1 MPFLGALTAGNLET
15 MRGTL
20 TVEPRHMAA
29 LYVSLCPNTNVYTA
43 RVNQASF
50 TSPLAQ
56 LTYDGGAGTLADVL
70 VGMTVLIS
78 KTNDRA
84 AAFFRGRVRA
94 APTASILYI
103 NETDGTQFDDDDYI
117 FVIDDFALHEKMAR
131 DVLGVLYPDW
141 NVAFRTLKPLIYGLK
156 SGYADWVT
164 SDVYQISFAP
174 TVVATTSGA
183 SISSYLWDVG
193 DGTITVGAASDKNI
207 TATFPAGFRWI
218 SLTATDDEGVSQIR
232 YIPIWAHDPDTYPPQ
247 LLETGDFTVSASIQD
262 GYNATLTAFDG
273 VDAVLDQTLVCA
285 WVDESYNGT
294 KQHIDQ
300 NVAMIGRLRSESN
313 RSDYGEDGNLD
324 ASVTFEV
331 EGVITQMQRI
341 RASALEIARD
351 NIPEAFNEIEY
362 LTIWR
367 AVHLFLT
374 EYSTFA
380 ELHSLYFDDVGTTF
394 QYGTL
399 TTAGQNIHTT
409 IIDLA
414 ESLNAVFQCSGT
426 GECEFVRKA
435 VYLDSDARDALATV
449 LDMSSTD
456 ILGSLGYEK
465 QHIDPVGFVR
475 ADGGAY
481 RLATADTSA
490 YLAAAPAGT
499 PGTGADE
506 VELRRQILQSNQTTA
521 DEQAELVTRVGN
533 ALAEAQEAISIPVT
547 LPDGYWFLVPDAAA
561 WYTMTLD
568 GTELAKE
575 IVLTD
580 STRWILSSIELA
592 FSNETGT
599 IEVSTVLTIE
609 TLGEDGEI
617 VALPAIETEE
627 YPIEIGE
634 FDEPIDLP
642 IVVPE
647 DTDFDFTDDDGGWGS
662 DVGTHTGDGWIPDC
676 VGGTSEYMDIY
687 YEFGVNV
694 SLISMSC
701 VYDAVYAGGADNANA
716 FLARSPSYEWFNF
729 KSWTTETGNG
739 QSNSVSIDP
748 PFVCNAIRLIQYAGG
763 SDCTGELTVT
773 SFSYEALDPPGDWS
787 YTFDFTVSQYGFVFD
802 LYSGLPEGKWV
813 SGTGLIGLFRR
824 PYGFGGAFWINAYLD
839 FEIDVDIIKAE
850 MYYDYDPLNVRYRT
864 RKMGGS
870 INAGATDYFL
880 VNEEDYGPPVQPTQD
895 LYGPYSEWEASDT
908 IDRFRV
914 VIADVRNAYAPPQG
928 TEGSIVIRSITI
940 YGTGTN
946 PFA

>member
-15 MRGTL
+15 MRGTS
-20 TVEPRHMAA
+20 TVEPRHVSA

-43 RVNQASF
+43 RVNQATFS
-50 TSPLAQ
+50 SPLAQ
-56 LTYDGGAGTLADVL
+56 LTYDGGSGTLADVL
-70 VGMTVLIS
+70 VGMTVLVS

-94 APTASILYI
+94 APSASILYI

-141 NVAFRTLKPLIYGLK
+141 NVAFRTLKPLIYDLK

-164 SDVYQISFAP
+164 SDVYQIAFAP

-183 SISSYLWDVG
+183 SIATYSWDVG

-218 SLTATDDEGVSQIR
+218 SFTSTDDQGESQIR

-262 GYNATLTAFDG
+262 GYNASLTAFDG

-313 RSDYGEDGNLD
+313 RSDYGEEGNLD

-341 RASALEIARD
+341 RASALEIARSASPD
-351 NIPEAFNEIEY
+351 AFNEVDD

-394 QYGTL
+394 AYGTL
-399 TTAGQNIHTT
+399 TTAGQNMHGT

-435 VYLDSDARDALATV
+435 VYLDSNARDALATV
-449 LDMSSTD
+449 MDMSSID

-465 QHIDPVGFVR
+465 QHIKPVGYVR
-475 ADGGAY
+475 ADGGGYKAA
-481 RLATADTSA
+481 LDAPSA

-499 PGTGADE
+499 PATGADE
-506 VELRRQILQSNQTTA
+506 VELRRQVLQANQTA
-521 DEQAELVTRVGN
+521 ANEQAELVARVGN
-533 ALAEAQEAISIPVT
+533 ALAEAQNADTIPIT

-561 WYTMTLD
+561 WYTVTLD

-575 IVLTD
+575 IVLDDT
-580 STRWILSSIELA
+580 TRWILSSIELV

-599 IEVSTVLTIE
+599 AEVSAVLTIE

-617 VALPAIETEE
+617 VPLPSIETEE
-627 YPIEIGE
+627 YPVDLGE

-647 DTDFDFTDDDGGWGS
+647 DTDFDFTDDDGGWEPNDGS
-662 DVGTHTGDGWIPDC
+662 HSPGDGWEPDC
-676 VGGTSEYMDIY
+676 IGGTHEVLDIY
-687 YEFGVNV
+687 YEFGVNIT
-694 SLISMSC
+694 LTGMSC
-701 VYDAVYAGGADNANA
+701 VYDAVYGGGADNDNA
-716 FLARSPSYEWFNF
+716 FLARAPSGDWYNF
-729 KSWTTETGNG
+729 KSWTTVTGND
-739 QSNSVSIDP
+739 QTESVDIDP
-748 PFVCNAIRLIQYAGG
+748 PFVCDAIRLIQYAGG
-763 SDCTGELTVT
+763 NDCTGDLILKA
-773 SFSYEALDPPGDWS
+773 FNYEALDQAGEWS
-787 YTFDFTVSQYGFVFD
+787 HTFDFTISQYGFEFD
-802 LYSGLPEGKWV
+802 LYSGEPEGAWIE
-813 SGTGLIGLFRR
+813 GTGLVGLFRH
-824 PYGFGGAFWINAYLD
+824 PYGSGGAFWIRATLD
-839 FEIDVDIIKAE
+839 LGADVTFTKAE
-850 MYYDYDPLNVRYRT
+850 MWYDYDPLNLRYRV
-864 RKMGGS
+864 RRLGGYLDEVLD
-870 INAGATDYFL
+870 NFL
-880 VNEEDYGPPVQPTQD
+880 VDESDYGPPVEPEQE
-895 LYGPYSEWEASDT
+895 LYGPYGEWEATGTVDSFRIVVSDL
-908 IDRFRV
+908 
-914 VIADVRNAYAPPQG
+914 RNGYAPAQG
-928 TEGSIVIRSITI
+928 TQGEVVVRKVIV
-940 YGTGTN
+940 YGTGVN